1 MLFLISAFL
10 YSARYWKDVYNY
22 ITPNITIKHI
32 PTVSE
37 LNLTDYEVDFTTE
50 MYGSTTEY
58 GDFPTIDDGEEICF
72 TYWNFQNKNSF
83 MCLVINVAK
92 AVDSI

>member
-1 MLFLISAFL
+1 MKINLPLVKLIIRLLILLILFVMLFLISAFL

-58 GDFPTIDDGEEICF
+58 GDYSTIDDGEEICF
-72 TYWNFQNKNSF
+72 TY
-83 MCLVINVAK
+83 
-92 AVDSI
+92 